1 MCGWHEE
8 VPQQRGNQGTWIMV
22 ESVPREPGQG
32 MGSESGETA
41 PEAAFEAKVSGTPE
55 APLHNYSKSHR
66 WRLEHL
72 CLTESSGLG
81 GAK

>member
-8 VPQQRGNQGTWIMV
+8 VRQQRGNQGTCIIA
-22 ESVPREPGQG
+22 ESVPCEPDQG
-32 MGSESGETA
+32 MGLESGEMGT
-41 PEAAFEAKVSGTPE
+41 EAAFEAKVPGTPE
-55 APLHNYSKSHR
+55 ALLHNYIKSHR

-72 CLTESSGLG
+72 CLTESSGLR